1 MTAIGRSFLW
11 AAFAMLG
18 LMLCSLTVTFV
29 ALPEFQ
35 TTFSGLGFFALNL
48 IPMPFMWAA
57 MWPRNPDEKYVAPL
71 AFGNGFSAKS
81 SWRRMLKG
89 PFAPYQGRPN
99 RNWKQVF
106 ADRYVLVGL
115 MVGAIC
121 LFSGSWILPVFSYF
135 AFLLSLR
142 RAAFSGNV
150 VALKIERNILKLRYP
165 TKACITSHRLLA

>member
-1 MTAIGRSFLW
+1 
-11 AAFAMLG
+11 MLG

-99 RNWKQVF
+99 NSWKQVLIS
-106 ADRYVLVGL
+106 RYAIVGL
-115 MVGAIC
+115 VIAAIC
-121 LFSGSWILPVFSYF
+121 LFSAAWMLPAFSYF

-142 RAAFSGNV
+142 RAAFSGNA
-150 VALKIERNILKLRYP
+150 VALKIEKNILKLRYP